1 MEFHSEAQQ
10 SSVRM
15 VVYIQIVQAVVPYPI
30 VKSDAERNTRMSILD
45 TIIHKRDNRP
55 NTQEEIQELVSGAVN
70 ETVPEYQVS
79 AWLMAAFL
87 NGLTPEETGT
97 LTEVMIQSGRTFDL
111 SGLSGPLVD
120 KHSTGGVGDKVS
132 LVLAPMVAAC
142 GVQVPMM
149 SGRGLGHTGGTLDK
163 LESIDG
169 YTTALSEERFRDV
182 IRDCGFAMTGQSR
195 DVVPADRLLY
205 ALRDVTGTVESIP
218 LITASILSKK
228 FAEGAEA
235 LVFDV
240 KCGSGAFMKRLDQ
253 AQALASSLRSASAA
267 LGRPVVTCITR
278 MDSPLGFA
286 IGNALEVEE
295 SVNCLKGEGPHDLME
310 VTLRLGA
317 WMLVAAGR
325 ASSVDE
331 GLQRCRAAI
340 EDGSALERFVRNVS
354 AQGGN
359 GEQVLSPVKRAPI
372 EHVWKAAR
380 DGFVEKLDAY
390 SFGRAAGILGAGRM
404 RAEDA
409 VLPDVGI
416 LLERKP
422 GDAVRE
428 GDPIARLFARDES
441 RMSDSLA
448 WLRDAITISAE
459 KPTVVASMILDEVA
473 TLKD

>member
-1 MEFHSEAQQ
+1 
-10 SSVRM
+10 
-15 VVYIQIVQAVVPYPI
+15 
-30 VKSDAERNTRMSILD
+30 MSILD
-45 TIIHKRDNRP
+45 TIIHKRDGRQ
-55 NTQEEIQELVSGAVN
+55 NTRQEIQELVSGAVN
-70 ETVPEYQVS
+70 GSVPEYQVS

-97 LTEVMIQSGRTFDL
+97 LTEVMIRSGRTLDL
-111 SGLSGPLVD
+111 SDLSGPLVD

-169 YTTALSEERFRDV
+169 YTTALSEERFHDV
-182 IRDCGFAMTGQSR
+182 IRDCGFAMTGQSS

-240 KCGSGAFMKRLDQ
+240 KCGAGAFMKSLDQ
-253 AQALASSLRSASAA
+253 AKALASSLRSASAA

-278 MDSPLGFA
+278 MDAPLGYA

-295 SVNCLKGEGPHDLME
+295 SVDCLRGDGPDDLME

-325 ASSVDE
+325 AASVDE
-331 GLQRCRAAI
+331 GLKRCQESI
-340 EDGSALERFVRNVS
+340 EDGSALERFVRNVT
-354 AQGGN
+354 AQGGD
-359 GEQVLSPVKRAPI
+359 GGQVLSPVKRAPI
-372 EHVWKAAR
+372 EQVCTATR
-380 DGFVEKLDAY
+380 DGFVQRLDAY
-390 SFGRAAGILGAGRM
+390 SFGRAAGALGAGRM

-422 GDAVRE
+422 GDPVRKGE
-428 GDPIARLFARDES
+428 AIARLFARDES
-441 RMSDSLA
+441 RMSEALE
-448 WLRDAITISAE
+448 WLGDAIDVSAD
-459 KPTVVASMILDEVA
+459 KPSVGASMILDEVA